1 MKINKIKL
9 AALPGL
15 KDLYDQT
22 HFKSHERACGFD
34 GTWKGV
40 VVNFHKHEKD
50 DWPPQDCAQ
59 FFDFTQ
65 VKQLEKE
72 PGRDDYA
79 FVTDNEDY
87 KVIWVCKM
95 QPFRQY
101 EGVYKLLGVGLSFP
115 NMDYQSINLLVN
127 DLEKRLI

>member
-22 HFKSHERACGFD
+22 HFKSHEKACGFD

-59 FFDFTQ
+59 FFDFT
-65 VKQLEKE
+65 KHNWEDAIMYDDFWLDPNYENLDPTTIQLGMK
-72 PGRDDYA
+72 YA
-79 FVTDNEDY
+79 GDEFHYILILYDKVTSD
-87 KVIWVCKM
+87 V
-95 QPFRQY
+95 
-101 EGVYKLLGVGLSFP
+101 VGWI
-115 NMDYQSINLLVN
+115 MDI
-127 DLEKRLI
+127 D

>member
-22 HFKSHERACGFD
+22 HFKSHEKACGFD

-50 DWPPQDCAQ
+50 DCTQQDCAQ
-59 FFDFTQ
+59 FFDFT
-65 VKQLEKE
+65 KHNWEDAIMYDDFWLDPNYENLDPTTIQLGMK
-72 PGRDDYA
+72 YA
-79 FVTDNEDY
+79 GDEFHYILILYDKVTSD
-87 KVIWVCKM
+87 V
-95 QPFRQY
+95 
-101 EGVYKLLGVGLSFP
+101 VGWI
-115 NMDYQSINLLVN
+115 MDI
-127 DLEKRLI
+127 D

>member
-22 HFKSHERACGFD
+22 HFKSHEKACGFD

-50 DWPPQDCAQ
+50 DLTQQDCAQ
-59 FFDFTQ
+59 FFDFT
-65 VKQLEKE
+65 KHNWEDAIMYDDFWLDPNYENLDPTTIQLGMK
-72 PGRDDYA
+72 YA
-79 FVTDNEDY
+79 GDEFHYILILYDKVTSD
-87 KVIWVCKM
+87 V
-95 QPFRQY
+95 
-101 EGVYKLLGVGLSFP
+101 VGWI
-115 NMDYQSINLLVN
+115 MDI
-127 DLEKRLI
+127 D

>member
-50 DWPPQDCAQ
+50 DCTQQDCVQ

-65 VKQLEKE
+65 HNWEDAIMY
-72 PGRDDYA
+72 DDYWLDPNYENLDPTTIQLGMKYA
-79 FVTDNEDY
+79 GDEFHYILILYDKVTSD
-87 KVIWVCKM
+87 V
-95 QPFRQY
+95 
-101 EGVYKLLGVGLSFP
+101 VGWI
-115 NMDYQSINLLVN
+115 MDI
-127 DLEKRLI
+127 D

>member
-59 FFDFTQ
+59 FFDFT
-65 VKQLEKE
+65 KHNWEDAIMYDDFWLDPNYENLDPTTIQLGMK
-72 PGRDDYA
+72 YA
-79 FVTDNEDY
+79 GDEFHYILILYDKVTSD
-87 KVIWVCKM
+87 V
-95 QPFRQY
+95 
-101 EGVYKLLGVGLSFP
+101 VGWI
-115 NMDYQSINLLVN
+115 MDI
-127 DLEKRLI
+127 D

>member
-22 HFKSHERACGFD
+22 HFKSHEKACGFD

-65 VKQLEKE
+65 HNWEDAIMYDDFWLDPNYENLDPTTIQLGMK
-72 PGRDDYA
+72 YA
-79 FVTDNEDY
+79 GDEFHYILILYDKVTSD
-87 KVIWVCKM
+87 V
-95 QPFRQY
+95 
-101 EGVYKLLGVGLSFP
+101 VGWI
-115 NMDYQSINLLVN
+115 MDI
-127 DLEKRLI
+127 D

>member
-22 HFKSHERACGFD
+22 HFKSHEKACGFD

-50 DWPPQDCAQ
+50 DCTQQDCVQ

-65 VKQLEKE
+65 HNWEDAIMY
-72 PGRDDYA
+72 DDYWLDPNYENLDPTTIQLGMKYA
-79 FVTDNEDY
+79 GDEFHYILILYDKVTSD
-87 KVIWVCKM
+87 V
-95 QPFRQY
+95 
-101 EGVYKLLGVGLSFP
+101 VGWI
-115 NMDYQSINLLVN
+115 MDI
-127 DLEKRLI
+127 D

>member
-50 DWPPQDCAQ
+50 DWTQQDCVQ
-59 FFDFTQ
+59 FFDFT
-65 VKQLEKE
+65 KHNWEDAIMY
-72 PGRDDYA
+72 DDYWLDPNYENLDPTTIQLGMKYA
-79 FVTDNEDY
+79 GDEFHYILILYDKVTSD
-87 KVIWVCKM
+87 V
-95 QPFRQY
+95 
-101 EGVYKLLGVGLSFP
+101 VGWI
-115 NMDYQSINLLVN
+115 MDI
-127 DLEKRLI
+127 D

>member
-22 HFKSHERACGFD
+22 HFKSHEKACGFD

-50 DWPPQDCAQ
+50 DWSPQDCAQ
-59 FFDFTQ
+59 FFDFT
-65 VKQLEKE
+65 KHNWEDAIMYDDFWLDPNYENLDPTTIQLGMK
-72 PGRDDYA
+72 YA
-79 FVTDNEDY
+79 GDEFHYILILYDKVTSD
-87 KVIWVCKM
+87 V
-95 QPFRQY
+95 
-101 EGVYKLLGVGLSFP
+101 VGWI
-115 NMDYQSINLLVN
+115 MDI
-127 DLEKRLI
+127 D

>member
-22 HFKSHERACGFD
+22 HFKSHEKACGFD

-65 VKQLEKE
+65 HNWEDAIMY
-72 PGRDDYA
+72 DDYWLDPNYENLDPTTIQLGMKYA
-79 FVTDNEDY
+79 GDEFHYILILYDKVTSD
-87 KVIWVCKM
+87 V
-95 QPFRQY
+95 
-101 EGVYKLLGVGLSFP
+101 VGWI
-115 NMDYQSINLLVN
+115 MDI
-127 DLEKRLI
+127 D

>member
-22 HFKSHERACGFD
+22 HFKSHENACGFD

-50 DWPPQDCAQ
+50 DCTQKDCAQ

-65 VKQLEKE
+65 HNWEDAIMY
-72 PGRDDYA
+72 DDYWLDPNYENLDPTTIQLGMKYA
-79 FVTDNEDY
+79 GDEFHYILILYDKVTSD
-87 KVIWVCKM
+87 V
-95 QPFRQY
+95 
-101 EGVYKLLGVGLSFP
+101 VGWI
-115 NMDYQSINLLVN
+115 MDI
-127 DLEKRLI
+127 D

>member
-50 DWPPQDCAQ
+50 DCTQQDCAQ
-59 FFDFTQ
+59 FFDFT
-65 VKQLEKE
+65 KHNWEDAIMYDDFWLDPNYENLDPTTIQLGMK
-72 PGRDDYA
+72 YA
-79 FVTDNEDY
+79 GDEFHYILILYDKVTSD
-87 KVIWVCKM
+87 V
-95 QPFRQY
+95 
-101 EGVYKLLGVGLSFP
+101 VGWI
-115 NMDYQSINLLVN
+115 MDI
-127 DLEKRLI
+127 D